1 MGDYKPQEIE
11 AKWQKRWN
19 DHRVF
24 ESEAEIEEVASGEWR
39 VASESRD
46 PFANSP
52 SGATEEEES
61 RSLASLGMTGSLHGG
76 TPEKTTQD
84 PPSQNEDGAPG
95 SKKKPKYY
103 VLEMLPYPSGT
114 LHMGHMR
121 NYTIGDVV
129 ARVKRMKGYNVI
141 HPMGWDA
148 FGLPAENAAIKNHTH
163 PRIWTNNNIAEF
175 QRVLRRF
182 GFSYDWRR
190 EISTCEPEYYKWN
203 QWFFLRMLERGLAYR
218 KKSRVNWC
226 PKCCTVLAN
235 EQVVNGGY
243 CWRHEDTL
251 VEAREIEQWFLK
263 TTAYAEQLLDDLKL
277 LEGGW
282 PERVITMQ
290 RNWIGK
296 STGAKVW
303 FGMEGVDGRQS
314 TVDGK
319 DKKTS
324 AESSGAKAQL
334 SSSSMSELKLR
345 PPKEKTQDPP
355 SKNKDGAPGE
365 EKRDSSL
372 ALGMTGSTKD
382 GERIEVFTTRI
393 DTIYGA
399 SALILAP
406 NHPLVEGLIDGA
418 GEGPASGAGAG
429 MKASAT
435 EERKKKLAQMKQTS
449 VKMEDIATAEKDGF
463 FTGRY
468 AVNPFNGERIPIW
481 VGNFVLMEYGT
492 GAIMAVPAHD
502 ERDFEFCRKY
512 GLPVPVV
519 VVPSVGGTRGRQVAS
534 GEWRVARK
542 VENEKLK
549 IESGNSKEVRE
560 PTGALKKKEVAS
572 GEWRVASEETRIQKP
587 PFEAQG
593 KPAEDEDAATGEE
606 KSRSLASLGMTKMG
620 DGATGEQRRED
631 APFAE
636 DAKGRAPSRQ
646 NIVEAFTEYGISVN
660 SGKYS
665 GLKTEEAIEKMAAD
679 AEAGGFGKKETVFR
693 LRDWGIS
700 RQRYWGTPIPVI
712 YCEKDG
718 MVAVPDKDLP
728 VVLPA
733 NPKLTGEGQS
743 PLATDPEF
751 VNVKCPKCGGPAR
764 RETDTM
770 DTFVDSSWYFYRY
783 CDPKNDRAPYDS
795 AKVEYWFPI
804 DQYIGGITHA
814 ILHLLYSRFW
824 CKVMRDIGLISHS
837 EPAARLFTQGMV
849 LKGGEAMSKS
859 RGNVVGAIDMAEK
872 FGADTGRLYTLF
884 AAPPE
889 KDLEWSEESIEGAWR
904 FLNRVYR
911 LVEKSGAV
919 ASGEKKTQDPPSN
932 DEDGAPGEEKKL
944 QESSG
949 AKARVSAG
957 SMSELKLRPPKGETQ
972 DAFFEAQGK
981 PFAAQGE
988 PSKDPSRLGASEDGA
1003 PAQRREEGSLAS
1015 LGMTGGVGGVTGGE
1029 SRQGPGG
1036 TSLSEGEKAL
1046 LRKAHQTL
1054 RRVTQDFETRWHF
1067 NSSIAQ
1073 IMELTNAVYAADAS
1087 VRAEVRKEVLEI
1099 LVLMLAPIT
1108 PHLAEEL
1115 WEMLGHSG
1123 GLWTVSW
1130 PSFNAELVKDEEV
1143 EIVVQVSGKVRG
1155 RVKVA
1160 AGTPEDEVMKLG
1172 QADSGVAAH
1181 LAGEKIVKV
1190 IYVAD
1195 KLLNIVVK

>member
-1 MGDYKPQEIE
+1 MGDYRPQEIE
-11 AKWQKRWN
+11 EKWQKRWSEN
-19 DHRVF
+19 RVF
-24 ESEAEIEEVASGEWR
+24 ESEAE
-39 VASESRD
+39 
-46 PFANSP
+46 
-52 SGATEEEES
+52 
-61 RSLASLGMTGSLHGG
+61 
-76 TPEKTTQD
+76 PE
-84 PPSQNEDGAPG
+84 
-95 SKKKPKYY
+95 KPKYY

-129 ARVKRMKGYNVI
+129 ARVKRMKGYNVL

-148 FGLPAENAAIKNHTH
+148 FGLPAENAAIKNHTN

-203 QWFFLRMLERGLAYR
+203 QWFFLRMLERGIAYK

-235 EQVVNGGY
+235 EQVVNGGF
-243 CWRHEDTL
+243 CWRHEDTR

-303 FGMEGVDGRQS
+303 FALEGRQA
-314 TVDGK
+314 G
-319 DKKTS
+319 
-324 AESSGAKAQL
+324 GPLPQ
-334 SSSSMSELKLR
+334 
-345 PPKEKTQDPP
+345 
-355 SKNKDGAPGE
+355 
-365 EKRDSSL
+365 
-372 ALGMTGSTKD
+372 
-382 GERIEVFTTRI
+382 RIEIFTTRI

-406 NHPLVEGLIDGA
+406 NHPSVEGLIRGA
-418 GEGPASGAGAG
+418 TAEGEGLAGRENRAHEL
-429 MKASAT
+429 A
-435 EERKKKLAQMKQTS
+435 EERLAKLALMKQTS

-468 AVNPFNGERIPIW
+468 AVNPFTEERIPIW

-492 GAIMAVPAHD
+492 GAIMAVPGHD

-512 GLPVPVV
+512 GLPVMVV
-519 VVPSVGGTRGRQVAS
+519 VA
-534 GEWRVARK
+534 A
-542 VENEKLK
+542 
-549 IESGNSKEVRE
+549 ES
-560 PTGALKKKEVAS
+560 TGAKAQVSERTMSDLKARHSTK
-572 GEWRVASEETRIQKP
+572 GTPPP
-587 PFEAQG
+587 PFEKGGQG
-593 KPAEDEDAATGEE
+593 GAPKGEE
-606 KSRSLASLGMTKMG
+606 TSSSLAAMGMTDLPVG
-620 DGATGEQRRED
+620 GATG
-631 APFAE
+631 
-636 DAKGRAPSRQ
+636 S
-646 NIVEAFTEYGISVN
+646 FTDYGISVN
-660 SGKYS
+660 SGPYS
-665 GLKTEEAIEKMAAD
+665 GMRTADAIEKMAAD
-679 AEAGGFGKKETVFR
+679 AEAGGFGKKETIFR

-718 MVAVPDKDLP
+718 MVPVPDAELP
-728 VVLPA
+728 VVLPG

-783 CDPKNDRAPYDS
+783 CDPHNDTAPYDS
-795 AKVEYWFPI
+795 VKVGYWFPI

-824 CKVMRDIGLISHS
+824 CKVMRDIGLIHHS

-872 FGADTGRLYTLF
+872 YGADTGRLYTLF

-911 LVEKSGAV
+911 LVEKAL
-919 ASGEKKTQDPPSN
+919 
-932 DEDGAPGEEKKL
+932 EENP
-944 QESSG
+944 
-949 AKARVSAG
+949 R
-957 SMSELKLRPPKGETQ
+957 
-972 DAFFEAQGK
+972 AQGGV
-981 PFAAQGE
+981 PV
-988 PSKDPSRLGASEDGA
+988 PH
-1003 PAQRREEGSLAS
+1003 EGSY
-1015 LGMTGGVGGVTGGE
+1015 
-1029 SRQGPGG
+1029 
-1036 TSLSEGEKAL
+1036 SEGEKGL

-1054 RRVTQDFETRWHF
+1054 RRVTADFETRWHF
-1067 NSSIAQ
+1067 NSAIAQ
-1073 IMELTNAVYAADAS
+1073 IMELTNAVYAAEAS

-1099 LVLMLAPIT
+1099 LVLMLAPMT

-1115 WEMLGHSG
+1115 WEMLGHEG

-1130 PSFNAELVKDEEV
+1130 PAFNAELAKDEEV
-1143 EIVVQVSGKVRG
+1143 EIVVQVKGKVRG
-1155 RVKVA
+1155 KVKVA
-1160 AGTPEDEVMKLG
+1160 AGATEDEVMKLAR
-1172 QADSGVAAH
+1172 ADVGVAAH
-1181 LAGEKIVKV
+1181 LAGKTVVKV
-1190 IYVAD
+1190 IFVKD
-1195 KLLNIVVK
+1195 KLLNIVVR